1 MKVDN
6 LSPVKIQD
14 LSKNG
19 KEKSIG
25 DAKTKRL
32 LFLFIIFF
40 SIYLR
45 LPGIYNGL
53 PYILNLDESST
64 FLKVVSLFKDFFK
77 FKSLEPSLFNYLS
90 AVVLFINSWTFDTNS
105 ILNILEVKPGS
116 LYISLRLLSVIFGV
130 GSVVLVYLTG
140 LMFGSLVGII
150 ASGLI
155 AVSLLHIK
163 FSQLFLPYSAL
174 AFFSLLNTYSLIK
187 VLMDKDKNS
196 KMTLPFVFS
205 FICSSINYFGLLNY
219 VSVLMV
225 MAIKK
230 DFSALKKFWL
240 VSLISY
246 LFINP
251 QVVLNLP
258 MLLKNGVTDYING
271 YFSYHGSSYLLYG
284 CSSLLQGAGPI
295 AWLSIFLLFFCKE
308 DYDKNSL
315 KFLFSLPL
323 IYLAVLGFF
332 HVTSIGYGVILIPYI
347 CLACGLVF
355 NYFYKRRIDDSSKFI
370 FILLLLIAFWI
381 PLKYTF
387 KYKKIMSLSD
397 TRVIATEWIEEN
409 ASGNVKIVWDK
420 NSVQPR
426 WYDAY
431 NKADLEKLVS
441 DPYLVTDKRKFLIN
455 PELLKRDR
463 WLKLLKKKVDYVI
476 VDNVEYE
483 KCLREPGHKIEKRYY
498 KGILKLKPYLTF
510 SPYFI
515 ENEKIAKQGL
525 IEELYSPFLSLW
537 QRERPGP
544 IIKIYEM

>member
-19 KEKSIG
+19 KEQSINN
-25 DAKTKRL
+25 AKTITLLL
-32 LFLFIIFF
+32 LFIVFV

-53 PYILNLDESST
+53 PYILNIDESSA
-64 FLKVVSLFKDFFK
+64 FLKAASLFKDFFK
-77 FKSLEPSLFNYLS
+77 FKSLEPSLFNYVS
-90 AVVLFINSWTFDTNS
+90 AIILFINSWTFDTNS

-116 LYISLRLLSVIFGV
+116 LYVSLRLLSVIFGV
-130 GSVVLVYLTG
+130 GAVALVYLIG
-140 LMFGSLVGII
+140 SVFGSLVGII

-187 VLMDKDKNS
+187 VFNGKSS
-196 KMTLPFVFS
+196 KMTLPLVFS

-219 VSVLMV
+219 VPVLMV

-240 VSLISY
+240 ISLISY
-246 LFINP
+246 IVINP
-251 QVVLNLP
+251 QVILTLP
-258 MLLKNGVTDYING
+258 MLLKNGVTGYING

-284 CSSLLQGAGPI
+284 CNSLLQGVGLI
-295 AWLSIFLLFFCKE
+295 AWLSIFLLLFCKE
-308 DYDKNSL
+308 DYDKNLL
-315 KFLFSLPL
+315 KLLFSLPL

-332 HVTSIGYGVILIPYI
+332 HVTSIGYGVILVPYV

-355 NYFYKRRIDDSSKFI
+355 NHFYKRRVDDSSKFMFI
-370 FILLLLIAFWI
+370 FLLLIAFWI

-397 TRVIATEWIEEN
+397 TRIIATEWIEEN

-420 NSVQPR
+420 NSVQPH

-431 NKADLEKLVS
+431 NKAELEKLVS
-441 DPYLVTDKRKFLIN
+441 DPYLVTDKRKFFIN

-476 VDNVEYE
+476 VDNIEYE
-483 KCLREPGHKIEKRYY
+483 KFLRKPGHKIEKKYY
-498 KGILKLKPYLTF
+498 KGILKLKPYLVF
-510 SPYFI
+510 SPYLI